1 MGRHRTRG
9 HAGLLLDGGTRG
21 PPGMG
26 KPGPPPALVDTRGSP
41 PEGWPRAPPYGGW
54 GDGAAAAR
62 GPVTGPDRGA
72 RSRSYN
78 RDGGTR
84 GAAPGRRPGP
94 APDTGGKEALLSIV
108 CGVHLG
114 GWRREMSAKNPPGRG
129 VLQGGRD
136 GEGVAQIPRVVTFAD
151 PPAEE
156 AEGPQ
161 ARYSTRR
168 AQGPLLVTTPLGF
181 RMRRYE
187 QSFNARRLM
196 MSRARFAGPSPSA
209 LYNQIY
215 VFRQL
220 FILQRTPEFFIVK
233 GF

>member
-1 MGRHRTRG
+1 
-9 HAGLLLDGGTRG
+9 
-21 PPGMG
+21 
-26 KPGPPPALVDTRGSP
+26 
-41 PEGWPRAPPYGGW
+41 
-54 GDGAAAAR
+54 
-62 GPVTGPDRGA
+62 
-72 RSRSYN
+72 
-78 RDGGTR
+78 
-84 GAAPGRRPGP
+84 
-94 APDTGGKEALLSIV
+94 
-108 CGVHLG
+108 
-114 GWRREMSAKNPPGRG
+114 MSSKNPPGRG

-196 MSRARFAGPSPSA
+196 MSRARFAGPSQSA
-209 LYNQIY
+209 FYRMMIFVCLI
-215 VFRQL
+215 
-220 FILQRTPEFFIVK
+220 FILQRTPEFLKVK